1 MKTLY
6 ISYDGIADPLGQSQ
20 IVPYLKGISKKANIH
35 VISFEKKHSSSE
47 YIDNLVRDF
56 DQHKITWDRL
66 VFSNKKGFFFKAYD
80 FFVLHKEVLK
90 YLISSNIDVIHSR
103 GLPPAITATFMGLFF
118 RVKLLFDMRG
128 LWADERITKGGWSDN
143 NWIDKFQYKIFKQL
157 ERFVIKRSSRVVTLT
172 ESVIDELEK
181 IQPGVSEK
189 ITTIPCAADFRHFS
203 PEHDLKRAELKLNGS
218 DFILGYLGSV
228 GPLYQFDKFLDLFKV
243 LKINN
248 ENIKALIVTNNL
260 NEASDQIKKSN
271 LSLTDSNL
279 ILTGATRAEVSGY
292 INCMDVMVSFCTNAY
307 SAKGASPT
315 KIGEALACGVPVLS
329 NKGIGDTDT
338 ILSNINGGMILPQL
352 ESNDFSK
359 YTKQIMEL
367 KLLKSKD
374 LSQRAKRIFDLEI
387 AINKY
392 LKVYETF

>member
-35 VISFEKKHSSSE
+35 VISFEKTHSSSE

-189 ITTIPCAADFRHFS
+189 ITTIPCAADFRHFF

-329 NKGIGDTDT
+329 NKGIGDTDA
-338 ILSNINGGMILPQL
+338 ILSYINGGMILPQL

>member
-189 ITTIPCAADFRHFS
+189 ITTIPCAADFRHFF

-279 ILTGATRAEVSGY
+279 ILTGATRAEVPGY

-329 NKGIGDTDT
+329 NKGIGDTDA
-338 ILSNINGGMILPQL
+338 ILSYINGGMILPQL